1 MGTEQS
7 KLDFK
12 QFAINLK
19 EARGKAHLTQS
30 ALGEMVGLDKNTI
43 GNYERNAGEKGV
55 VPNLENICAIADA
68 LNVSID
74 WLVGRKKDDS
84 KETASTEMNGR
95 VALDAF
101 IWLIQ
106 KEIGTKIDSLPESVI
121 PSRYINGGD
130 GNIEGIGLWIPG
142 EKAYT
147 LSSEIDGFLGASD
160 SLEKS
165 GMKIPH
171 DVIAAAKNGMKGR
184 LLDEYSTLFEPFEFP
199 F

>member
-1 MGTEQS
+1 MGTEQP

-12 QFAINLK
+12 QFGINLK

-74 WLVGRKKDDS
+74 WLVGRKKDDP
-84 KETASTEMNGR
+84 KETVSAEMNGR
-95 VALDAF
+95 AALNAF

-106 KEIGTKIDSLPESVI
+106 ERIGTKIDSLPESVI
-121 PSRYINGGD
+121 PSRYINSGD
-130 GNIEGIGLWIPG
+130 GNIEGIGLWISG
-142 EKAYT
+142 EKPYK

-165 GMKIPH
+165 ETKIPH
-171 DVIAAAKNGMKGR
+171 DVIVAAKDGMKNR
-184 LLDEYSTLFEPFEFP
+184 LLDEYSTLFEPLEFP

>member
-68 LNVSID
+68 LHVSID

-84 KETASTEMNGR
+84 KETDSTEMIR
-95 VALDAF
+95 FQRQRLHLCFRFVA
-101 IWLIQ
+101 
-106 KEIGTKIDSLPESVI
+106 
-121 PSRYINGGD
+121 
-130 GNIEGIGLWIPG
+130 
-142 EKAYT
+142 KA
-147 LSSEIDGFLGASD
+147 
-160 SLEKS
+160 K
-165 GMKIPH
+165 
-171 DVIAAAKNGMKGR
+171 
-184 LLDEYSTLFEPFEFP
+184 
-199 F
+199 

>member
-68 LNVSID
+68 LHVSID

-95 VALDAF
+95 AALDAF
-101 IWLIQ
+101 IWVIQ
-106 KEIGTKIDSLPESVI
+106 NGDGDMIDSLPASAA
-121 PSRYINGGD
+121 PSLFPICGEGE
-130 GNIEGIGLWIPG
+130 IEGFGFWIPG
-142 EKAYT
+142 EKAHE
-147 LSSEIDGFLGASD
+147 LSKEVKGFLEASD

-165 GMKIPH
+165 EAKIPH
-171 DVIAAAKNGMKGR
+171 DVIVAAKDGMESR
-184 LLDEYSTLFEPFEFP
+184 LLDEYGTILEHDDLPW
-199 F
+199 

>member
-68 LNVSID
+68 LHVSID
-74 WLVGRKKDDS
+74 WLVGRKKTIP
-84 KETASTEMNGR
+84 KKQ
-95 VALDAF
+95 LQ
-101 IWLIQ
+101 Q
-106 KEIGTKIDSLPESVI
+106 K
-121 PSRYINGGD
+121 
-130 GNIEGIGLWIPG
+130 
-142 EKAYT
+142 
-147 LSSEIDGFLGASD
+147 
-160 SLEKS
+160 
-165 GMKIPH
+165 
-171 DVIAAAKNGMKGR
+171 
-184 LLDEYSTLFEPFEFP
+184 
-199 F
+199 